1 MLVAALALSAA
12 GCGKAGSPS
21 GAGSNEVSDAAQRSA
36 GLKAVPGSGQSSM
49 PASPPSTTTPAGAGS
64 PGGMGG
70 SVLGTPVPQAQ
81 RKIIQNA
88 DLSYE
93 VTDLPDAL
101 ARVDQAVAAS
111 GGYTA
116 DSNVTGAKDN
126 ERRAHLV
133 LRLPFSGF
141 NTFLS
146 RLEDLGTLQNRRIYT
161 DDVTAEYLDLE
172 ARIATQKEHEARL
185 RQILAQAK
193 SLEDLVRLEQ
203 ELSRV
208 RGEIESMTGRLNFL
222 KDQVEMST
230 VTLDLRE
237 VRPGAPAVRPGLGQ
251 DVREAFMGMS
261 KSLWEFSR
269 AAVVAAAALLPL
281 LLYVGIL
288 AFVIWRL
295 VLWLRPLLGRRRPPA
310 PPAPPAA

>member
-1 MLVAALALSAA
+1 M
-12 GCGKAGSPS
+12 
-21 GAGSNEVSDAAQRSA
+21 
-36 GLKAVPGSGQSSM
+36 
-49 PASPPSTTTPAGAGS
+49 
-64 PGGMGG
+64 
-70 SVLGTPVPQAQ
+70 
-81 RKIIQNA
+81 
-88 DLSYE
+88 
-93 VTDLPDAL
+93 
-101 ARVDQAVAAS
+101 
-111 GGYTA
+111 
-116 DSNVTGAKDN
+116 
-126 ERRAHLV
+126 
-133 LRLPFSGF
+133 
-141 NTFLS
+141 
-146 RLEDLGTLQNRRIYT
+146 
-161 DDVTAEYLDLE
+161 
-172 ARIATQKEHEARL
+172 
-185 RQILAQAK
+185 
-193 SLEDLVRLEQ
+193 
-203 ELSRV
+203 

>member
-1 MLVAALALSAA
+1 
-12 GCGKAGSPS
+12 
-21 GAGSNEVSDAAQRSA
+21 
-36 GLKAVPGSGQSSM
+36 M
-49 PASPPSTTTPAGAGS
+49 PASPTGSTPPAVEAGKA
-64 PGGMGG
+64 GGMNS

-93 VTDLPDAL
+93 VADLTDAM
-101 ARVDQAVAAS
+101 ARVDQAVAAA

-141 NTFLS
+141 NTFLG
-146 RLEDLGTLQNRRIYT
+146 RLEDLGTLRNRRIYT

-172 ARIATQKEHEARL
+172 ARITTQKEHEARL
-185 RQILAQAK
+185 REILAQAK
-193 SLEDLVRLEQ
+193 SLEDLIRLEQ

-230 VTLDLRE
+230 ATLDLIE
-237 VRPGAPAVRPGLGQ
+237 VKPGAPAVRPGLGQ
-251 DVREAFMGMS
+251 DAREAFLSMTR
-261 KSLWEFSR
+261 SLWEFSR

-281 LLYVGIL
+281 LLYLAILGFVVWKAFRWIRALVG
-288 AFVIWRL
+288 RQ
-295 VLWLRPLLGRRRPPA
+295 RPPA
-310 PPAPPAA
+310 PPAPPAS

>member
-1 MLVAALALSAA
+1 
-12 GCGKAGSPS
+12 
-21 GAGSNEVSDAAQRSA
+21 
-36 GLKAVPGSGQSSM
+36 
-49 PASPPSTTTPAGAGS
+49 
-64 PGGMGG
+64 MGG

-93 VTDLPDAL
+93 VTDLSDAL

-126 ERRAHLV
+126 QRRAHLV

-146 RLEDLGTLQNRRIYT
+146 RLEDLGALQNRRIYT

-208 RGEIESMTGRLNFL
+208 RGEVESMTGRLNFL

-237 VRPGAPAVRPGLGQ
+237 VRPGAPAVRPGLGK
-251 DVREAFMGMS
+251 DVREAFLGMS

-281 LLYVGIL
+281 LLYLGIL